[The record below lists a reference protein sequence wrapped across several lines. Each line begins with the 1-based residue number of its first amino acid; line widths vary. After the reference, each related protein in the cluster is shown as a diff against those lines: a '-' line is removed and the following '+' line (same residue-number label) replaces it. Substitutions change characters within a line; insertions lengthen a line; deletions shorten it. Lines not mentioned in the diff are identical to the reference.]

1 VLTAANVKKQWKPK
15 SEDVGLIAHTSLR
28 ASSRE
33 DWYFD
38 SGCSRHMTG
47 VGKFLKDM
55 KSYSS
60 SFVTFGD
67 GAKGEIL
74 GIGNLINSDLP
85 KLDNVLLVKGLT
97 ANLISISQLCDQGMK
112 VNFTKFECLV
122 TDKNGEVLMRGARS
136 KDNCYLWVSQQE
148 AHVST
153 CLISK
158 DDEVKLWHQKL
169 GHLNLK
175 GIKKGN
181 ILGSYQRFAQAQNY
195 WRQHLWRMPNW
206 QTN

>member
-1 VLTAANVKKQWKPK
+1 
-15 SEDVGLIAHTSLR
+15 
-28 ASSRE
+28 
-33 DWYFD
+33 
-38 SGCSRHMTG
+38 
-47 VGKFLKDM
+47 
-55 KSYSS
+55 
-60 SFVTFGD
+60 VTFGD
-67 GAKGEIL
+67 GAKREIL
-74 GIGNLINSDLP
+74 GIGNLINCDLP

-112 VNFTKFECLV
+112 VNFTKSECLV
-122 TDKNGEVLMRGARS
+122 TDANGEVLMRGARS

-169 GHLNLK
+169 GHLNLR